1 MAHTINLFE
10 YESFPLDQITGLPDD
25 FNKVSSDSESDL
37 ERAKEI
43 VPISSYYPESKSK
56 AEFIEIKE
64 HELIGGKWIGSVNF
78 SKKGKQYNINLLPKI
93 FHRPQ
98 NPPDES
104 ELNAIF
110 SHILW
115 WLSESEK
122 EFPTSQSNS
131 MQGMQSDLLEVMIHI
146 FSSYALEVF
155 STSTH
160 TAMRRFL
167 SIQKT

>member
-25 FNKVSSDSESDL
+25 FNKSLHQILNRIWSE
-37 ERAKEI
+37 RKRF

-56 AEFIEIKE
+56 KQNFIEIKE
-64 HELIGGKWIGSVNF
+64 HELICGKWIGSVNF

-98 NPPDES
+98 NLPDES
-104 ELNAIF
+104 ELDFIF

-122 EFPTSQSNS
+122 NS
-131 MQGMQSDLLEVMIHI
+131 RPH
-146 FSSYALEVF
+146 
-155 STSTH
+155 
-160 TAMRRFL
+160 RR
-167 SIQKT
+167 IQCRECRVTCWKL